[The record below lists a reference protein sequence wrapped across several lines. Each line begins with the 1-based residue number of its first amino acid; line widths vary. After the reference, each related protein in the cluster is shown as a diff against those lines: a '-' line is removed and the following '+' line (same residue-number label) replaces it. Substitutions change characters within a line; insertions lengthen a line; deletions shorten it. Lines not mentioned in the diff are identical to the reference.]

1 MSLALTLETSDGQ
14 RGDGGRA
21 EGRIGRHGPGG
32 GADPTEVVGVVRLFP
47 PPGRGWDG
55 VVVVVER
62 VNGARAV

>member
-1 MSLALTLETSDGQ
+1 M
-14 RGDGGRA
+14 GGGATAVVRRDEFVITA
-21 EGRIGRHGPGG
+21 REG

-62 VNGARAV
+62 VYGARAV